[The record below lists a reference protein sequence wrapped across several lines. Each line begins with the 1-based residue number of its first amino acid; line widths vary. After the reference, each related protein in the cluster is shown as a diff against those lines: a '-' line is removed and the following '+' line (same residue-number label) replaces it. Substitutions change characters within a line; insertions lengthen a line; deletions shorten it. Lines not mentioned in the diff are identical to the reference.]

1 MLMLTPPPRLCSAS
15 FAQTGN
21 KILCFLSSGQ
31 QLKQDN
37 DEEKRIYKEGKWP
50 RLHPPAPMGPGSSA
64 GLVEDTLR
72 VFWKVRSSDLSKKEK
87 LHVHTFVS
95 EVLPQ
100 RLQDK

>member
-1 MLMLTPPPRLCSAS
+1 M
-15 FAQTGN
+15 
-21 KILCFLSSGQ
+21 CFLSSGQ

-50 RLHPPAPMGPGSSA
+50 RLHPPMGSGSSPSGSSA

-72 VFWKVRSSDLSKKEK
+72 AFSNVRSSDLSEEVSEK
-87 LHVHTFVS
+87 LHMHAFVS
-95 EVLPQ
+95 EVLAQ